1 MKEFLL
7 NLFFPPFCIF
17 CKKEGDYLCQD
28 CFSFFDIQPHNL
40 CLCEKPNILPYPGK
54 CKKCQRKNLAGL
66 HFALPYQNFFTKKT
80 IQQFKYDPQ
89 VKGLAKNLASF
100 IIAHFHLSEKPFSSL
115 DNSII
120 IPVPLT
126 EKKKRRRG
134 FNQAEEIAKE
144 LGRVF
149 HIPVN
154 SDCLIKTKGTL
165 SQMEL
170 TGKERQ
176 NSQKGAFSAQ
186 REEKINGRKVFLV
199 DDVYTTGATMEECAK
214 VLKEAGA
221 KEVWGIAV
229 ARG

>member
-17 CKKEGDYLCQD
+17 CKKEESYLCQD

-40 CLCEKPNILPYPGK
+40 CLCDKPNILPYPGK

-66 HFALPYQNFFTKKT
+66 YFALPYQNFFTKKI

-89 VKGLAKNLASF
+89 VKGLAKSLASF
-100 IIAHFHLSEKPFSSL
+100 IIAYFHLAEKPFTPL
-115 DNSII
+115 HNSIV
-120 IPVPLT
+120 IPIPLT

-144 LGRVF
+144 LVPF
-149 HIPVN
+149 SQTQLVTD
-154 SDCLIKTKGTL
+154 SLIKVKETPI
-165 SQMEL
+165 QMEL
-170 TGKERQ
+170 SGRERLTT
-176 NSQKGAFSAQ
+176 QKGAFSTQ
-186 REEKINGRKVFLV
+186 NEEKIKGRKVFLV

-214 VLKEAGA
+214 VLKTAGA